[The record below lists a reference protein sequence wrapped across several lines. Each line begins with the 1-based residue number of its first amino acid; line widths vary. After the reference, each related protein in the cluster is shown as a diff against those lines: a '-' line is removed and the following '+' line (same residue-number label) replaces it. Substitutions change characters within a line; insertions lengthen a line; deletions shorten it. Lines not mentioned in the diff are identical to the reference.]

1 MYCYNKKRERTHH
14 QWTAHPS
21 ADFHYGFW
29 LLALILSSVT
39 VCFTLWPDPQLES
52 SGTGGTRLDGDFKGE
67 MSWQFCV
74 PNNAHPPDANLP
86 SGHVV
91 GAVTWDIEGHVR
103 WALAGVEVPGGHL
116 VGLLYFLGQ
125 FTLPSC
131 SGVTLSKCCP
141 TQVWA
146 VSGVSGQFLVPG
158 FGDYLFMVV
167 GFHWQ
172 GGQFKFQS
180 YPYNLCLLHPTA
192 NTSMWIILCFCFHSF
207 TCASRSAMLTII
219 ISQLFPLYSW
229 FLCYIGWSGHS
240 CALLRIKHSW
250 WPIRTNIL
258 YCVSMHI
265 DYVLCLYYWNS
276 EYLNN
281 NGLAIFTSIVS
292 GWL

>member
-103 WALAGVEVPGGHL
+103 WALAGVEVPGGAPGGLDLFPWPVHL
-116 VGLLYFLGQ
+116 AILQWRHTFKM
-125 FTLPSC
+125 
-131 SGVTLSKCCP
+131 LSHP
-141 TQVWA
+141 
-146 VSGVSGQFLVPG
+146 GVSGQWCERSV
-158 FGDYLFMVV
+158 FGAWLWWLSVYGCWL
-167 GFHWQ
+167 
-172 GGQFKFQS
+172 
-180 YPYNLCLLHPTA
+180 
-192 NTSMWIILCFCFHSF
+192 
-207 TCASRSAMLTII
+207 
-219 ISQLFPLYSW
+219 PLAR
-229 FLCYIGWSGHS
+229 WS
-240 CALLRIKHSW
+240 
-250 WPIRTNIL
+250 
-258 YCVSMHI
+258 V
-265 DYVLCLYYWNS
+265 
-276 EYLNN
+276 
-281 NGLAIFTSIVS
+281 
-292 GWL
+292 